1 MQNFVYK
8 NPTEI
13 LFGKGMIREI
23 AGRIPKD
30 LSVLFLYGGGS
41 IKKNSVYEQ
50 VKTALEGRPNTNQSK
65 RSGDWGG
72 TDYHDEKQNKSQC
85 RRVIEFGGIEPN
97 PLYETCLKAVEAVK
111 KEKVGFI
118 LAVGGGSVLDAAKFI
133 AAAACFSGTVPIPLN
148 RSEAEIG
155 AVQTTILE
163 KKYKV
168 WADPWTILLEHGANV
183 KAALPIGTV
192 LTLPATGS
200 EANGNSVISR
210 GVTREKLHFFSP
222 YVFPR
227 FSVLDPETTFSLPVK
242 QVRNGIVDAFVHVME
257 QYITYPAR
265 APLQDRMAEALLQ
278 TLIEIAPAA
287 LSKTKDYE
295 TRATFMWSATLAL
308 NTLVG
313 CGVPQDW
320 STHMIAHE
328 LTAFYGLDHA
338 ETLAIVL
345 PGVWQYKLTAK
356 KKKLEQYGRRVWNVK
371 TAKEAILKTEAFF
384 HSIKMPTHL
393 GDYKISAKEAAR
405 KVRERFKERD
415 SVFGEHGDIT
425 PDAVAKIIASR
436 A

>member
-23 AGRIPKD
+23 AGRVPKEQG
-30 LSVLFLYGGGS
+30 VLFLYGGGS
-41 IKKNSVYEQ
+41 IKANGVYEQ
-50 VKTALEGRPNTNQSK
+50 VKAALKG
-65 RSGDWGG
+65 
-72 TDYHDEKQNKSQC
+72 H
-85 RRVIEFGGIEPN
+85 RVVEFSGIEAN
-97 PLYETCLKAVEAVK
+97 PFFETCLRAVEIAK
-111 KEKVGFI
+111 KEKIGFI

-133 AAAACFSGTVPIPLN
+133 AAAMCFPGPDAWS
-148 RSEAEIG
+148 
-155 AVQTTILE
+155 ILR
-163 KKYKV
+163 
-168 WADPWTILLEHGANV
+168 EHGANV

-210 GVTREKLHFFSP
+210 KATQEKLHFYSP
-222 YVFPR
+222 YVFPF
-227 FSVLDPETTFSLPVK
+227 FSVLDPGTTFSLPAK

-257 QYITYPAR
+257 QYMTYPSN
-265 APLQDRMAEALLQ
+265 APLQDRMAESLLQ
-278 TLIEIAPAA
+278 TLIEVAPKA
-287 LSKTKDYE
+287 LKKSTDYE
-295 TRATFMWSATLAL
+295 ARATFMWSATLAL
-308 NTLVG
+308 NTLIG

-371 TAKEAILKTEAFF
+371 TAKEAIMKTEAFF
-384 HSIKMPTHL
+384 NSLKMPTRF
-393 GDYKISAKEAAR
+393 GDYKISAKDAAR
-405 KVRERFKERD
+405 KVRERFAERD
-415 SVFGEHGDIT
+415 SVFGEHNDIT

>member
-23 AGRIPKD
+23 TGRIPKD
-30 LSVLFLYGGGS
+30 LGVLFLYGGGS
-41 IKKNSVYEQ
+41 IKKNGVYEQ
-50 VKTALEGRPNTNQSK
+50 GKAALKG
-65 RSGDWGG
+65 
-72 TDYHDEKQNKSQC
+72 H
-85 RRVIEFGGIEPN
+85 RVTEFGGIEPN
-97 PLYETCLKAVEAVK
+97 PLYETCLKAVEVVK
-111 KEKVGFI
+111 KEKIGFI
-118 LAVGGGSVLDAAKFI
+118 MAVGGGSVLDAAKFI
-133 AAAACFSGTVPIPLN
+133 AVAACFSG
-148 RSEAEIG
+148 G
-155 AVQTTILE
+155 
-163 KKYKV
+163 
-168 WADPWTILLEHGANV
+168 DPWTILLEHGANV
-183 KAALPIGTV
+183 KTALPIGAV

-210 GVTREKLHFFSP
+210 GATREKLHFFSSHT
-222 YVFPR
+222 FPR

-257 QYITYPAR
+257 QYVTYPANAR
-265 APLQDRMAEALLQ
+265 LQDRMAESLLQ

-287 LSKTKDYE
+287 LSKSKDYE

-308 NTLVG
+308 NTLIG

-356 KKKLEQYGRRVWNVK
+356 KKKLEQYGYRVWNVK

-384 HSIKMPTHL
+384 HSIKMPTRL

-405 KVRERFKERD
+405 KVRERFAERD

-425 PDAVAKIIASR
+425 ADAAAKIIVSR

>member
-23 AGRIPKD
+23 TGRVPKD
-30 LSVLFLYGGGS
+30 LGVLFLFGGGS
-41 IKKNSVYEQ
+41 IKKNGVYEQ
-50 VKTALEGRPNTNQSK
+50 VKAALKG
-65 RSGDWGG
+65 
-72 TDYHDEKQNKSQC
+72 H
-85 RRVIEFGGIEPN
+85 RVIEFNGIEPN
-97 PLYETCLKAVEAVK
+97 PLYETCLKTLEAVK
-111 KEKVGFI
+111 KEKIGFI

-133 AAAACFSGTVPIPLN
+133 AAAACFSGTD
-148 RSEAEIG
+148 SWG
-155 AVQTTILE
+155 ILR
-163 KKYKV
+163 
-168 WADPWTILLEHGANV
+168 EHGTNV
-183 KAALPIGTV
+183 KAALPVGAV

-210 GVTREKLHFFSP
+210 KETREKLHFYSP
-222 YVFPR
+222 FVFPR

-257 QYITYPAR
+257 QYLTYPAH

-278 TLIEIAPAA
+278 TLIEVAPVA
-287 LSKTKDYE
+287 LKKPRDYE
-295 TRATFMWSATLAL
+295 ARATFMWSATLAL
-308 NTLVG
+308 NTLIG

-356 KKKLEQYGRRVWNVK
+356 KKKLEQYGRRVWGVK

-384 HSIKMPTHL
+384 HSMKMPTRFSDH
-393 GDYKISAKEAAR
+393 KIPAGEAAR
-405 KVRERFKERD
+405 KVRERFAERE

-425 PDAVAKIIASR
+425 PEAAAKIIASR

>member
-30 LSVLFLYGGGS
+30 LGILFLYGGGS
-41 IKKNSVYEQ
+41 IKKNGVYEQ
-50 VKTALEGRPNTNQSK
+50 IKATLKGHHVTEL
-65 RSGDWGG
+65 
-72 TDYHDEKQNKSQC
+72 
-85 RRVIEFGGIEPN
+85 GGIEAN
-97 PLYETCLKAVEAVK
+97 PLYETCLKAVETVK
-111 KEKVGFI
+111 KEKIGFI

-133 AAAACFSGTVPIPLN
+133 AAASCLAGS
-148 RSEAEIG
+148 
-155 AVQTTILE
+155 
-163 KKYKV
+163 
-168 WADPWTILLEHGANV
+168 ADPWAILREHGANV

-210 GVTREKLHFFSP
+210 KATQEKLHFYSP
-222 YVFPR
+222 YVFPQ

-257 QYITYPAR
+257 QYMTYPAE
-265 APLQDRMAEALLQ
+265 APLQDRMAESLLQ
-278 TLIEIAPAA
+278 TLIAVAPVT
-287 LSKTKDYE
+287 LKKPKDYDA
-295 TRATFMWSATLAL
+295 RATFMWSATLAL
-308 NTLVG
+308 NTLIG

-338 ETLAIVL
+338 ETLAIIL

-356 KKKLEQYGRRVWNVK
+356 RKKLEQYGHRVWNVK

-384 HSIKMPTHL
+384 HSMKMPTHL

-405 KVRERFKERD
+405 KVRERFAERD
-415 SVFGEHGDIT
+415 SVFGEHNDIT
-425 PDAVAKIIASR
+425 PDAVSKIIASR